1 MKCDFLCNCNGK
13 CFKNMSIFSLTL
25 NKTRDLNENLLLN
38 ELDGDYFNAPK
49 WVEKKYSTENEDYE
63 YCVVREKIK
72 LISDCINHN
81 IPLYIDLSK
90 QALINTKTKP
100 FNICLQ
106 KQAEVKYTDFL
117 WVSLFESDLNRNI
130 KVVSQS
136 EAINAMIERK
146 KIFMKSGKKSFSRV
160 FSLEEDFNNIDE
172 QLLEVMESSY
182 GKHWYAFE
190 DYNFIPTV
198 KGIKILKE
206 KVGLEKY
213 LQMAIKSIC
222 IATLGHFDQG
232 NVIISDVR
240 PFKTK
245 NEFRCIFVGNKIH
258 SISERIDYQI
268 YSKQD
273 EEAYKIVE
281 NYCIYLAEK
290 YYKKVPYKIWNV
302 DICLVDNKPE
312 IVEAHLSTEMLGHFL
327 YNQDYYKLFKMA
339 NNY

>member
-1 MKCDFLCNCNGK
+1 MIENAGFILHNSRCLD
-13 CFKNMSIFSLTL
+13 
-25 NKTRDLNENLLLN
+25 ENLLLS
-38 ELDGDYFNAPK
+38 ELDGNYFNAPK
-49 WVEKKYSTENEDYE
+49 WVENKYFTENEDYK

-90 QALINTKTKP
+90 KALINTNNQVN
-100 FNICLQ
+100 NICLE

-130 KVVSQS
+130 KVVSQI
-136 EAINAMIERK
+136 EAINELIART
-146 KIFMKSGKKSFSRV
+146 KIFMKSGKKGFSRV
-160 FSLEEDFNNIDE
+160 FSLKKDFNNIDT

-190 DYNFIPTV
+190 DYNFTPTV

-213 LQMAIKSIC
+213 LQMAINSIC
-222 IATLGHFDQG
+222 IARLGHFDSE

-240 PFKTK
+240 PFKTE
-245 NEFRCIFVGNKIH
+245 NEFRCIFVENKIH
-258 SISERIDYQI
+258 SISERIDYPI
-268 YSKQD
+268 YSKHK
-273 EEAYKIVE
+273 EAYKIVE

-327 YNQDYYKLFKMA
+327 HNQDYYKLFKIA
-339 NNY
+339 ND